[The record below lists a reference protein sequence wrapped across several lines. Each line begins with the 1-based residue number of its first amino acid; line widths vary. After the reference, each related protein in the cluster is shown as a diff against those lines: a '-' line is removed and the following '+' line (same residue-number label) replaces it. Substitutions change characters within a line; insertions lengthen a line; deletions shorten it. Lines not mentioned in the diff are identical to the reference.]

1 MPSTVYLTLRKVIS
15 QTDMS
20 QNLKKRTAPRSR
32 ASLIV
37 LITLALLLMV
47 AAIVLVV
54 SLPDD
59 QAWQLPTTAETDL
72 DLGQSGFACAASEA
86 QQIYPFG
93 TGVVKLSSSS
103 VVMLNINGAE
113 QFAVDL
119 DYSAPFAV
127 SNGQYFLAAD
137 REGHAFVMIDSQ
149 GERFRGTLDGRIS
162 GASIS
167 AEGYLAIVEDI
178 NDSTGIVKIYDPK
191 GSLLFYVDLPNA
203 GFVLSVSFPA
213 GENSFDVALVN
224 VAEAA
229 AKPVIKRFSLTG
241 QAIGQRIPDLSEIY
255 PLIAY
260 DEQGNPVL
268 CSASHLAALSYNSD
282 TLIWQQSFQQILA
295 VKTADAGLVVA
306 ATSLQDGQSNISLI
320 NADGQI
326 KTSQKISE
334 SLTNLEVLGNLAAI
348 GSGTQVLVTDFTAGK
363 TVLERNVG
371 AEVIRVGFAGESKL
385 TVVTR
390 TGVLSL
396 SLK

>member
-59 QAWQLPTTAETDL
+59 QAWQLPTTVETDNGL
-72 DLGQSGFACAASEA
+72 DQGGFASAAGEA

-93 TGVVKLSSSS
+93 NGVVKLSSSR

-119 DYSAPFAV
+119 EYSAPFSV
-127 SNGQYFLAAD
+127 SSGQYFLAAD
-137 REGHAFVMIDSQ
+137 REGHAFVMIDSH

-167 AEGYLAIVEDI
+167 ADGYLAIVEDI
-178 NDSTGIVKIYDPK
+178 NDSTGIVKIFDPN
-191 GSLLFYVDLPNA
+191 GSQLFYVDLPNA
-203 GFVLSVSFPA
+203 GYVLSVSFPT
-213 GENSFDVALVN
+213 GEKCFDVALVN

-229 AKPVIKRFSLTG
+229 AKPVIKRYSLTG

-260 DEQGNPVL
+260 DDQGNPVL

-295 VKTADAGLVVA
+295 VRSADAGLVVA
-306 ATSLQDGQSNISLI
+306 ATNLEDGQSNLCLI
-320 NADGQI
+320 KADGQI

-334 SLTNLEVLGNLAAI
+334 SLTNLEVLGNLAAL
-348 GSGTQVLVTDFTAGK
+348 GSGTKVLVIDFAAGK
-363 TVLERNVG
+363 TVLERDVG
-371 AEVIRVGFAGESKL
+371 AEVIRVGFAGGNSL

-396 SLK
+396 SIK